1 MPSGVRIASGL
12 TPKQEMYCQL
22 LARGQNLSAAYREAY
37 NSLGSSKTVNDSASK
52 LWARPE
58 IRQRVEALCQEQSQR
73 MIRDSVAIRRHVF
86 SHLLAESQNMASKA
100 SERISAL
107 VALGKIDIVGMFRE
121 VRAVER
127 LSDRPP
133 AEIEAELRSK
143 MAQFLGE
150 AAGSKR
156 SGATSRSDGVSTEIE
171 RGSLL

>member
-12 TPKQEMYCQL
+12 SPKQEMYCQL
-22 LARGQNLSAAYREAY
+22 LARGQNLSDAYREAY
-37 NSLGSSKTVNDSASK
+37 HSQGSAKTINDSASK
-52 LWARPE
+52 LWSRPE

-73 MIRDSVAIRRHVF
+73 MMRDSVAIRRHVF
-86 SHLLAESQNMASKA
+86 SRLLAESQNMASKA

-121 VRAVER
+121 VHAVER
-127 LSDRPP
+127 RQDRPP

-171 RGSLL
+171 GGSLL